1 VIAVQDTESKCFRN
15 FIEMKYILIASSL
28 FFGLFQS
35 CKSQTRHLGVG
46 DPVPSFSLR
55 DQDDSVF
62 NIGDYLGKKIL
73 VIYFY
78 PKDESSVCTKEACS
92 FRDAYGDFTKA
103 GAMVIGIN
111 SESVESHKKFHK
123 NHSLPFTLLSDPGS
137 KVEKMFGVKKKF
149 FISGRETF
157 VVDLS
162 GKIVFTYDSFTNGP
176 AHEQEA
182 LKFIRNMPGN

>member
-1 VIAVQDTESKCFRN
+1 MKTGDAVPVFSLKDQHD
-15 FIEMKYILIASSL
+15 SL
-28 FFGLFQS
+28 FRIS
-35 CKSQTRHLGVG
+35 
-46 DPVPSFSLR
+46 
-55 DQDDSVF
+55 
-62 NIGDYLGKKIL
+62 DYIGKKIM

-92 FRDAYGDFTKA
+92 FRDNYNAFTKA

-111 SESVESHKKFHK
+111 SGTVESHNRFIQ
-123 NHSLPFTLLSDPGS
+123 NHQLPFTILSDPDN
-137 KVEKMFGVKKKF
+137 KVLKLFGVKKKF

-176 AHEQEA
+176 AHEEEA
-182 LKFIRNMPGN
+182 LNCIKDL